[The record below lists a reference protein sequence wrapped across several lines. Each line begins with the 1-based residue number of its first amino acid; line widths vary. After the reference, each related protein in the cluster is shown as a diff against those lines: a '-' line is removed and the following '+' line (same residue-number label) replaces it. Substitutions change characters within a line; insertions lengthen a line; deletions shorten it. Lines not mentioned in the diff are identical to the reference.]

1 MSGNLGE
8 RHSEICSRCPQTLAH
23 LAKIRVRVMVYCCS
37 ADPQLSPNRR
47 KVQIVHSPEASDL
60 AQSMQIVAGV

>member
-1 MSGNLGE
+1 
-8 RHSEICSRCPQTLAH
+8 
-23 LAKIRVRVMVYCCS
+23 MVYCCS
-37 ADPQLSPNRR
+37 ADPQFSPNRR

>member
-8 RHSEICSRCPQTLAH
+8 RHSEICSCCPQTLAH

-37 ADPQLSPNRR
+37 ADSQLSPNCR
-47 KVQIVHSPEASDL
+47 KVQVVHTPEASDL
-60 AQSMQIVAGV
+60 TQSMQIVTGV